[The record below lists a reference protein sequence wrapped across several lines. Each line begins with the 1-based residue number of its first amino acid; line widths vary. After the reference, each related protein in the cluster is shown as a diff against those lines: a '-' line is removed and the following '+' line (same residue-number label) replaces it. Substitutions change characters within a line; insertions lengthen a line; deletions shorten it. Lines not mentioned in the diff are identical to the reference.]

1 MRIKKPQPFEPGKQY
16 NPGERSVYRDM
27 IVIAERWVNPSKRIV
42 EKFGKN
48 FGMCL
53 YRCGCCAIKKE
64 DCPAVGLKCHCT
76 SRTDGK
82 TIYFRFVRFIKNNR
96 NEKDY

>member
-16 NPGERSVYRDM
+16 NPGERSVYRDY

-53 YRCGCCAIKKE
+53 YR
-64 DCPAVGLKCHCT
+64 
-76 SRTDGK
+76 
-82 TIYFRFVRFIKNNR
+82 
-96 NEKDY
+96 

>member
-53 YRCGCCAIKKE
+53 YR
-64 DCPAVGLKCHCT
+64 
-76 SRTDGK
+76 
-82 TIYFRFVRFIKNNR
+82 
-96 NEKDY
+96 